1 MKKTQK
7 VFGGD
12 FNMKI
17 SKIISYVLNED
28 LEKEF
33 FFSQWEYSNRKI
45 CIVKIIC
52 DNGIVGWGE
61 AYGPATVVKESVN
74 YIKQNI
80 IGMNPLDSDVIWS
93 TLFRRVHDY
102 GRSGVFVSAIS
113 AIDIALWDIKGKYHK
128 LPVSTLLGGSYREK
142 IRPYA
147 TGLYF
152 SDSKTLTDDLCNE
165 AMEYVNEGFKSIK
178 MKVGLNIKSDVNN
191 VKAVRNTIGPDIELM
206 IDSNHAYSY
215 DEALKL
221 SKKLE
226 DQDIKWFEEPLSPE
240 FYDQYSDFK
249 SKSLIPV
256 AAGECEY
263 LRYGFQKLLDKNCVD
278 FLQMD
283 ICSCGG
289 LTEAKRI
296 SALSSTKGVKVIPH
310 TWGSGI
316 AFYTA
321 INFISNL
328 EPIPGRLYNED
339 AYIEYDRTENKIREN
354 IIKNN
359 IIMKD
364 GYISVNHKPGLG
376 IDVDET
382 YLNEIKI

>member
-1 MKKTQK
+1 
-7 VFGGD
+7 
-12 FNMKI
+12 MKI

-80 IGMNPLDSDVIWS
+80 IGMNPLDSDIIWS

-152 SDSKTLTDDLCNE
+152 SDSETLTDDLCNE

-263 LRYGFQKLLDKNCVD
+263 LRYGFQKLLDKNCID

-296 SALSSTKGVKVIPH
+296 SALSSAKGVKVIPH

-339 AYIEYDRTENKIREN
+339 AYVEYDRTENKIREN

>member
-7 VFGGD
+7 VFGRD

-80 IGMNPLDSDVIWS
+80 IGMNPLDSDIIWS

-152 SDSKTLTDDLCNE
+152 SDSETLTDDLCNE

-263 LRYGFQKLLDKNCVD
+263 LRYGFQKLLDKNCID

-296 SALSSTKGVKVIPH
+296 SALSSAKGVKVIPH

-339 AYIEYDRTENKIREN
+339 AYVEYDRTENKIREN

-359 IIMKD
+359 ITMKD

>member
-80 IGMNPLDSDVIWS
+80 IGMNPLDSDIIWS

-263 LRYGFQKLLDKNCVD
+263 LRYGFQKLLDKNCID

-296 SALSSTKGVKVIPH
+296 SALSSAKGVKVIPH

-359 IIMKD
+359 ITMKD

>member
-45 CIVKIIC
+45 CILKIIC

-80 IGMNPLDSDVIWS
+80 IGMNPLDSDIIWS

-263 LRYGFQKLLDKNCVD
+263 LRYGFQKLLDKNCID

-296 SALSSTKGVKVIPH
+296 SALSSAKGVKVIPH

>member
-1 MKKTQK
+1 
-7 VFGGD
+7 
-12 FNMKI
+12 MKI
-17 SKIISYVLNED
+17 SKIIPYVLNED
-28 LEKEF
+28 LQKEF

-45 CIVKIIC
+45 CIVKIIS
-52 DNGIVGWGE
+52 DDGIVGWGE
-61 AYGPATVVKESVN
+61 AYGPAPVVKESIN

-128 LPVSTLLGGSYREK
+128 LPVSALLGGSYREK

-165 AMEYVNEGFKSIK
+165 ALEYVNEGFKSIK
-178 MKVGLNIKSDVNN
+178 MKVGLNLKDDITN
-191 VKAVRNTIGPDIELM
+191 VKAVRNAIGPDIELM

-328 EPIPGRLYNED
+328 EPMPGRLYMED

>member
-1 MKKTQK
+1 MVSGK
-7 VFGGD
+7 D
-12 FNMKI
+12 FKMKI
-17 SKIISYVLNED
+17 STIIPYVLNEN

-52 DNGIVGWGE
+52 NNGIVGWGE
-61 AYGPATVVKESVN
+61 AYGPAPVVRESIN

-80 IGMNPLDSDVIWS
+80 IGMNPLNSDIIWS

-128 LPVSTLLGGSYREK
+128 LPVSTLLGGSFRKK

-165 AMEYVNEGFKSIK
+165 ALEYVNEGFKSIK
-178 MKVGLNIKSDVNN
+178 MKVGLNIKSDVTN
-191 VKAVRNTIGPDIELM
+191 VKAVRNAIGADIELM

-263 LRYGFQKLLDKNCVD
+263 LRYGFEKLLDKNCID

-354 IIKNN
+354 IIKDN

-364 GYISVNHKPGLG
+364 GYISVNDKTGLG

>member
-1 MKKTQK
+1 
-7 VFGGD
+7 
-12 FNMKI
+12 MKI
-17 SKIISYVLNED
+17 SEIIPYVLNED

-61 AYGPATVVKESVN
+61 AYGPASVVKESVN

-263 LRYGFQKLLDKNCVD
+263 LRYGFQKLLDKNCID

-296 SALSSTKGVKVIPH
+296 SALSSAKGVKVIPH

-339 AYIEYDRTENKIREN
+339 AYVEYDRTENKIREN

-359 IIMKD
+359 ITMKD

-376 IDVDET
+376 IDIDET

>member
-1 MKKTQK
+1 
-7 VFGGD
+7 
-12 FNMKI
+12 MKI
-17 SKIISYVLNED
+17 SKIIPYVLNED

-52 DNGIVGWGE
+52 DDGMVGWGE
-61 AYGPATVVKESVN
+61 AYGPATVVKESIN

-80 IGMNPLDSDVIWS
+80 IGMNPLESDVIWS

-113 AIDIALWDIKGKYHK
+113 AIDIALWDIKGKYYK
-128 LPVSTLLGGSYREK
+128 LPVSTILGGSYREK

-165 AMEYVNEGFKSIK
+165 ASEYVNEGFKSIK
-178 MKVGLNIKSDVNN
+178 MKVGLNLKDDIAN
-191 VKAVRNTIGPDIELM
+191 VKAVRNAIGPDIELM

-328 EPIPGRLYNED
+328 EPIPGRLYMED

-354 IIKNN
+354 IIKDN

-364 GYISVNHKPGLG
+364 GYISVNDKPGLG
-376 IDVDET
+376 VDVDET

>member
-1 MKKTQK
+1 
-7 VFGGD
+7 
-12 FNMKI
+12 MKI
-17 SKIISYVLNED
+17 SKIIPYVLNED

-45 CIVKIIC
+45 CIVKIIS
-52 DNGIVGWGE
+52 DDGIVGWGE
-61 AYGPATVVKESVN
+61 AYGPAPVVKESIN

-113 AIDIALWDIKGKYHK
+113 AIDIALWDIKGKYYK

-165 AMEYVNEGFKSIK
+165 ALEYVNEGFKSIK
-178 MKVGLNIKSDVNN
+178 MKVGLNLKDDIAN
-191 VKAVRNTIGPDIELM
+191 VKAVRNAIGPDIELM

-354 IIKNN
+354 IIKDN

-364 GYISVNHKPGLG
+364 GYISVNDKPGLG
-376 IDVDET
+376 VDVDET

>member
-1 MKKTQK
+1 
-7 VFGGD
+7 
-12 FNMKI
+12 MKI
-17 SKIISYVLNED
+17 SKIIPYVLNED

-52 DNGIVGWGE
+52 DDGIVGWGE
-61 AYGPATVVKESVN
+61 AYGPASVVKESIN

-80 IGMNPLDSDVIWS
+80 IGMNPLESDVIWS

-165 AMEYVNEGFKSIK
+165 ALEYVNNGFKSIK
-178 MKVGLNIKSDVNN
+178 MKVGLNLKDDIAN
-191 VKAVRNTIGPDIELM
+191 VKAVRNAIGPDIELM

-215 DEALKL
+215 EEALKL

-240 FYDQYSDFK
+240 FYDQYSEFK

-328 EPIPGRLYNED
+328 EPMPGRLYMED

-354 IIKNN
+354 IIKDN

-364 GYISVNHKPGLG
+364 GYISVNDKPGLG
-376 IDVDET
+376 VDVDET

>member
-1 MKKTQK
+1 
-7 VFGGD
+7 
-12 FNMKI
+12 MKI

-45 CIVKIIC
+45 CILKIIC

-80 IGMNPLDSDVIWS
+80 IGMNPLDSDIIWS

-152 SDSKTLTDDLCNE
+152 SDSETLTDDLCNE

>member
-1 MKKTQK
+1 
-7 VFGGD
+7 
-12 FNMKI
+12 MKI
-17 SKIISYVLNED
+17 SKIIPYVLNED

-45 CIVKIIC
+45 CIVKIIS
-52 DNGIVGWGE
+52 DDGIVGWGE
-61 AYGPATVVKESVN
+61 AYGPAPVVKESIN

-80 IGMNPLDSDVIWS
+80 IGMNPLESDVIWS

-165 AMEYVNEGFKSIK
+165 ALEYVNEGFKSIK
-178 MKVGLNIKSDVNN
+178 MKVGLNLKDDIAN
-191 VKAVRNTIGPDIELM
+191 VKAVRNAIGPDIELM

-354 IIKNN
+354 IIKDN

-364 GYISVNHKPGLG
+364 GYISVNDKPGLG
-376 IDVDET
+376 VDVDEA

>member
-1 MKKTQK
+1 
-7 VFGGD
+7 
-12 FNMKI
+12 MKI
-17 SKIISYVLNED
+17 SKIIPYVLNED

-52 DNGIVGWGE
+52 DDGIVGWGE
-61 AYGPATVVKESVN
+61 AYGPAPVVKESIN

-80 IGMNPLDSDVIWS
+80 IGMNPLESDVIWS

-113 AIDIALWDIKGKYHK
+113 AIDIALWDIKGKYYK
-128 LPVSTLLGGSYREK
+128 LPVSTILGGSYREK

-165 AMEYVNEGFKSIK
+165 ALEYVNEGFKSIK
-178 MKVGLNIKSDVNN
+178 MKVGLNLKDDIAN
-191 VKAVRNTIGPDIELM
+191 VKAVRNAIGPDIELM

-328 EPIPGRLYNED
+328 EPMPGRLYIED

-354 IIKNN
+354 IIKDN

-364 GYISVNHKPGLG
+364 GYISVNDKPGLG
-376 IDVDET
+376 VDVDEA

>member
-1 MKKTQK
+1 
-7 VFGGD
+7 
-12 FNMKI
+12 MKI
-17 SKIISYVLNED
+17 KEIYPYVLSED

-45 CIVKIIC
+45 CIVKVVC
-52 DNGIVGWGE
+52 DNGLTGWGE
-61 AYGPATVVKESVN
+61 GYGPADVIKESVD
-74 YIKQNI
+74 YIKTNV
-80 IGMNPLDSDVIWS
+80 IGMSPLQTDLIWS
-93 TLFRRVHDY
+93 KMFRRVHDY
-102 GRSGVFVSAIS
+102 ARSGVFLSAIS
-113 AIDIALWDIKGKYHK
+113 AIDVALWDIKGKYHK
-128 LPVSTLLGGSYREK
+128 LPISTLLGGSFRER

-152 SDSKTLTDDLCNE
+152 SSSKTLTEDLCKE
-165 AMEYVNEGFKSIK
+165 AKGYVVNGFKSIK
-178 MKVGLNIKSDVNN
+178 MKVGLNITEDLKNI
-191 VKAVRNTIGPDIELM
+191 KAVRNTIGFDVELM
-206 IDSNHAYSY
+206 IDANHAYSF
-215 DEALKL
+215 DEALRL

-226 DQDIKWFEEPLSPE
+226 NMDIKWFEEPLSPE
-240 FYDQYSDFK
+240 FYDQYADFK

-263 LRYGFQKLLDKNCVD
+263 LRYGFQKLLNKNCVD
-278 FLQMD
+278 FLQLD

-296 SALSSTKGVKVIPH
+296 AALSSSNGVKVIPH

-316 AFYTA
+316 AFFAA

-339 AYIEYDRTENKIREN
+339 AYIEYDQTENKIREN

-359 IIMKD
+359 IEMSD
-364 GYISVNHKPGLG
+364 GYIKVNNKPGLG
-376 IDVDET
+376 IDIDET

>member
-1 MKKTQK
+1 
-7 VFGGD
+7 
-12 FNMKI
+12 MKI
-17 SKIISYVLNED
+17 SKIIPYVLNED

-45 CIVKIIC
+45 CVLKIIC

-80 IGMNPLDSDVIWS
+80 IGMNPLDSDIIWS

-152 SDSKTLTDDLCNE
+152 SDSETLTDDLCNE

-240 FYDQYSDFK
+240 FYDQYSEFK

-328 EPIPGRLYNED
+328 EPMPGRLYMED

-354 IIKNN
+354 IIKDN

-364 GYISVNHKPGLG
+364 GYISVNDKPGLG
-376 IDVDET
+376 VDVDET

>member
-1 MKKTQK
+1 
-7 VFGGD
+7 
-12 FNMKI
+12 MKI
-17 SKIISYVLNED
+17 SKIIPYVLNED

-45 CIVKIIC
+45 CIVKIIS
-52 DNGIVGWGE
+52 DDGIVGWGE
-61 AYGPATVVKESVN
+61 AYGPAPVVKESIN

-128 LPVSTLLGGSYREK
+128 LPVSALLGGSYREK

-165 AMEYVNEGFKSIK
+165 ALEYVNEGFKSIK
-178 MKVGLNIKSDVNN
+178 MKVGLNLKDDITN
-191 VKAVRNTIGPDIELM
+191 VKAVRNAIGPDIELM

-354 IIKNN
+354 IIKDN

-364 GYISVNHKPGLG
+364 GYISVNDKPGLG
-376 IDVDET
+376 VDVDET

>member
-45 CIVKIIC
+45 CILKIIC

-80 IGMNPLDSDVIWS
+80 IGMNPLDSDIIWS

-128 LPVSTLLGGSYREK
+128 LPVSTLLGGSYRKK
-142 IRPYA
+142 IRAYA

-263 LRYGFQKLLDKNCVD
+263 LRYGFQKLLDKNCID

-296 SALSSTKGVKVIPH
+296 SALSSAKGVKVIPH

-339 AYIEYDRTENKIREN
+339 AYVEYDRTENKIREN

-359 IIMKD
+359 ITMKD

>member
-128 LPVSTLLGGSYREK
+128 LPVSTLLGGSYRKK
-142 IRPYA
+142 IRAYA

-263 LRYGFQKLLDKNCVD
+263 LRYGFQKLLDKNCID

-296 SALSSTKGVKVIPH
+296 SALSSAKGVKVIPH

-339 AYIEYDRTENKIREN
+339 AYVEYDRTENKIREN

-359 IIMKD
+359 ITMKD

>member
-1 MKKTQK
+1 MVSGK
-7 VFGGD
+7 VFK
-12 FNMKI
+12 MKI
-17 SKIISYVLNED
+17 STIIPYVLNED

-45 CIVKIIC
+45 CVVKVVC
-52 DNGIVGWGE
+52 DNGLIGWGE
-61 AYGPATVVKESVN
+61 AYGPAPVVKESIN

-93 TLFRRVHDY
+93 RLFRRVHDY

-113 AIDIALWDIKGKYHK
+113 AIDIAIWDIKGKYYK

-165 AMEYVNEGFKSIK
+165 ALEYVNEGFKSIK
-178 MKVGLNIKSDVNN
+178 MKVGLNLKDDIAN
-191 VKAVRNTIGPDIELM
+191 VKAVRNAIGQDIELM

-240 FYDQYSDFK
+240 FYDQYSNFK

-328 EPIPGRLYNED
+328 EPIPGRLYMED

-354 IIKNN
+354 IIKDN

-364 GYISVNHKPGLG
+364 GYISVNDKPGLG
-376 IDVDET
+376 VDVDET

>member
-152 SDSKTLTDDLCNE
+152 SDSETLTDDLCNE

-263 LRYGFQKLLDKNCVD
+263 LRYGFQKLLDKNCID

-296 SALSSTKGVKVIPH
+296 SALSSAKGVKVIPH

>member
-1 MKKTQK
+1 
-7 VFGGD
+7 
-12 FNMKI
+12 MKI
-17 SKIISYVLNED
+17 SKIIPYVLNED

-45 CIVKIIC
+45 CIVKIIS
-52 DNGIVGWGE
+52 DDGIVGWGE
-61 AYGPATVVKESVN
+61 AYGPAPVVKESIN

-80 IGMNPLDSDVIWS
+80 IGMNPLESEVIWS

-152 SDSKTLTDDLCNE
+152 SNSKTLTDDLCNE
-165 AMEYVNEGFKSIK
+165 ALEYVNEGFKSIK
-178 MKVGLNIKSDVNN
+178 MKVGLNLKDDIAN
-191 VKAVRNTIGPDIELM
+191 VKAVRNAIGPDIELM

-354 IIKNN
+354 IIKDN

-364 GYISVNHKPGLG
+364 GYISVNDKPGLG
-376 IDVDET
+376 VDVDET

>member
-1 MKKTQK
+1 
-7 VFGGD
+7 
-12 FNMKI
+12 MKI
-17 SKIISYVLNED
+17 SKIIPYVLNED

-45 CIVKIIC
+45 CIVKIIS
-52 DNGIVGWGE
+52 DDGIVGWGE
-61 AYGPATVVKESVN
+61 AYGPAPVVKESIN

-165 AMEYVNEGFKSIK
+165 ALEYVNEGFKSIK
-178 MKVGLNIKSDVNN
+178 MKVGLNLKDDITN
-191 VKAVRNTIGPDIELM
+191 VKAVRNAIGPDIELM

-354 IIKNN
+354 IIKDN
-359 IIMKD
+359 IIMRD
-364 GYISVNHKPGLG
+364 GYISVNDKPGLG

>member
-1 MKKTQK
+1 MVSGK
-7 VFGGD
+7 D
-12 FNMKI
+12 FKMKI
-17 SKIISYVLNED
+17 STIIPYVLNEN

-52 DNGIVGWGE
+52 NNGIVGWGE
-61 AYGPATVVKESVN
+61 AYGPAPVVRESIN

-80 IGMNPLDSDVIWS
+80 IGMNPLNSDIIWS

-128 LPVSTLLGGSYREK
+128 LPVSTLLGGSFRKK

-165 AMEYVNEGFKSIK
+165 ALEYVNEGFKSIK
-178 MKVGLNIKSDVNN
+178 MKVGLNIKSDVTN
-191 VKAVRNTIGPDIELM
+191 VKAVRNAIGPDIELM

-263 LRYGFQKLLDKNCVD
+263 LRYGFEKLLDKNCID

-364 GYISVNHKPGLG
+364 GYISVNDKPGLG

>member
-1 MKKTQK
+1 
-7 VFGGD
+7 
-12 FNMKI
+12 MKI
-17 SKIISYVLNED
+17 SKIIPYVLNED

-45 CIVKIIC
+45 CIVKIIS
-52 DNGIVGWGE
+52 DDGIVGWGE
-61 AYGPATVVKESVN
+61 AYGPAPVVKESIN

-128 LPVSTLLGGSYREK
+128 LPVSALLGGSYREK

-165 AMEYVNEGFKSIK
+165 ALEYVNEGFKSIK
-178 MKVGLNIKSDVNN
+178 MKVGLNLKDDIAN
-191 VKAVRNTIGPDIELM
+191 VKAVRNAIGPDIELM

-240 FYDQYSDFK
+240 FYDQYSEFK

-354 IIKNN
+354 IIKDN

-364 GYISVNHKPGLG
+364 GYISVNDKPGLG
-376 IDVDET
+376 VDVDET

>member
-1 MKKTQK
+1 
-7 VFGGD
+7 
-12 FNMKI
+12 MKI
-17 SKIISYVLNED
+17 SEIIPYVLNED

-52 DNGIVGWGE
+52 DDGMVGWGE
-61 AYGPATVVKESVN
+61 AYGPAPVVKESIN

-80 IGMNPLDSDVIWS
+80 IGMNPLESDVIWS

-165 AMEYVNEGFKSIK
+165 ALEYVNEGFKSIK
-178 MKVGLNIKSDVNN
+178 MKVGLNLKDDIAN
-191 VKAVRNTIGPDIELM
+191 VKAVRNAIGPDIELM

-240 FYDQYSDFK
+240 FYDQYSEFK

-328 EPIPGRLYNED
+328 EPMPGRLYMED

-354 IIKNN
+354 IIKDY

-364 GYISVNHKPGLG
+364 GYISVNDKPGLG
-376 IDVDET
+376 VDVDET

>member
-1 MKKTQK
+1 
-7 VFGGD
+7 
-12 FNMKI
+12 MKI

-45 CIVKIIC
+45 CILKIIC

-80 IGMNPLDSDVIWS
+80 IGMNPLDSDIIWS

-152 SDSKTLTDDLCNE
+152 SDSETLTDDLCNE

-263 LRYGFQKLLDKNCVD
+263 LRYGFQKLLDKNCID

-296 SALSSTKGVKVIPH
+296 SALSSAKGVKVIPH

-339 AYIEYDRTENKIREN
+339 AYVEYDRTENKIREN

-359 IIMKD
+359 ITMKD

>member
-1 MKKTQK
+1 
-7 VFGGD
+7 
-12 FNMKI
+12 MKI
-17 SKIISYVLNED
+17 TKIIPYVLNED

-52 DNGIVGWGE
+52 DGGIVGWGE
-61 AYGPATVVKESVN
+61 AYGPATVVKESIN

-80 IGMNPLDSDVIWS
+80 IGMNPLESDVIWS

-102 GRSGVFVSAIS
+102 SRSGVFVSAIS
-113 AIDIALWDIKGKYHK
+113 AIDIALWDIKGKYHN

-152 SDSKTLTDDLCNE
+152 SNSKTLTDDLCNE
-165 AMEYVNEGFKSIK
+165 ALEYVNEGFKSIK
-178 MKVGLNIKSDVNN
+178 MKVGLNLKDDIAN
-191 VKAVRNTIGPDIELM
+191 VKAVRNAIGPDIELM

-263 LRYGFQKLLDKNCVD
+263 FRYGFQKLLDKNCVD

-354 IIKNN
+354 IIKDN

-364 GYISVNHKPGLG
+364 GYISVNDKPGLG
-376 IDVDET
+376 VDVDET

>member
-1 MKKTQK
+1 
-7 VFGGD
+7 
-12 FNMKI
+12 MKI

-45 CIVKIIC
+45 CILKIIC

-80 IGMNPLDSDVIWS
+80 IGMNPLDSDIIWS

-128 LPVSTLLGGSYREK
+128 LPVSTLLGGSYRKK
-142 IRPYA
+142 IRAYA

-263 LRYGFQKLLDKNCVD
+263 LRYGFQKLLDKNCID

-296 SALSSTKGVKVIPH
+296 SALSSAKGVKVIPH

-339 AYIEYDRTENKIREN
+339 AYVEYDRTENKIREN

-359 IIMKD
+359 ITMKD

>member
-1 MKKTQK
+1 
-7 VFGGD
+7 
-12 FNMKI
+12 MKI

-45 CIVKIIC
+45 CVLKIIC

-226 DQDIKWFEEPLSPE
+226 DQDTKWFEEPLSPE

-263 LRYGFQKLLDKNCVD
+263 LRYGFQKLLDKNCID

-296 SALSSTKGVKVIPH
+296 SALSSAKGVKVIPH

-359 IIMKD
+359 ITMKD

>member
-1 MKKTQK
+1 
-7 VFGGD
+7 
-12 FNMKI
+12 MKI

-45 CIVKIIC
+45 CILKIIC

-80 IGMNPLDSDVIWS
+80 IGMNPLDSDIIWS

-263 LRYGFQKLLDKNCVD
+263 LRYGFQKLLDKNCID

-296 SALSSTKGVKVIPH
+296 SALSSAKGVKVIPH

>member
-45 CIVKIIC
+45 CILKIIC

-80 IGMNPLDSDVIWS
+80 IGMNPLDSDIIWS

-152 SDSKTLTDDLCNE
+152 SDSETLTDDLCNE

-263 LRYGFQKLLDKNCVD
+263 LRYGFQKLLDKNCID

-296 SALSSTKGVKVIPH
+296 SALSSAKGVKVIPH

>member
-1 MKKTQK
+1 
-7 VFGGD
+7 
-12 FNMKI
+12 MKI

-80 IGMNPLDSDVIWS
+80 IGMNPLDSDIIWS

-128 LPVSTLLGGSYREK
+128 LPVSTLLGGSYRKK
-142 IRPYA
+142 IRAYA

-263 LRYGFQKLLDKNCVD
+263 LRYGFQKLLDKNCID

-296 SALSSTKGVKVIPH
+296 SALSSAKGVKVIPH

>member
-1 MKKTQK
+1 
-7 VFGGD
+7 
-12 FNMKI
+12 
-17 SKIISYVLNED
+17 
-28 LEKEF
+28 
-33 FFSQWEYSNRKI
+33 
-45 CIVKIIC
+45 
-52 DNGIVGWGE
+52 
-61 AYGPATVVKESVN
+61 
-74 YIKQNI
+74 
-80 IGMNPLDSDVIWS
+80 MNPLDSDIIWS

-165 AMEYVNEGFKSIK
+165 ALEYVNEGFKSIK
-178 MKVGLNIKSDVNN
+178 MKVGLNIKSDVTN
-191 VKAVRNTIGPDIELM
+191 VKAVRNAIGPDIELM

-263 LRYGFQKLLDKNCVD
+263 LRYGFQKLLDKNCID
-278 FLQMD
+278 FLQLD

>member
-1 MKKTQK
+1 
-7 VFGGD
+7 
-12 FNMKI
+12 MKI

-128 LPVSTLLGGSYREK
+128 LPVSTLLGGSYRKK
-142 IRPYA
+142 IRAYA

-152 SDSKTLTDDLCNE
+152 SDSETLTDDLCNE

-263 LRYGFQKLLDKNCVD
+263 LRYGFQKLLDKNCID

-296 SALSSTKGVKVIPH
+296 SALSSAKGVKVIPH

-339 AYIEYDRTENKIREN
+339 AYVEYDRTENKIREN

-359 IIMKD
+359 ITMKD

>member
-1 MKKTQK
+1 
-7 VFGGD
+7 
-12 FNMKI
+12 MKI
-17 SKIISYVLNED
+17 SEIIPFVLNED

-61 AYGPATVVKESVN
+61 AYGPASVVKESVN
-74 YIKQNI
+74 YIKQKI
-80 IGMNPLDSDVIWS
+80 IGMNPLESDVIWS

-128 LPVSTLLGGSYREK
+128 LPVSTLLGGSHREK

-178 MKVGLNIKSDVNN
+178 MKVGLNIKDDVTN
-191 VKAVRNTIGPDIELM
+191 VKAVRNAIGPDIELM

-263 LRYGFQKLLDKNCVD
+263 LRYGFQKLLDKNCID

-359 IIMKD
+359 IKMKD
-364 GYISVNHKPGLG
+364 GYIYVNHKPGLG
-376 IDVDET
+376 INVDET